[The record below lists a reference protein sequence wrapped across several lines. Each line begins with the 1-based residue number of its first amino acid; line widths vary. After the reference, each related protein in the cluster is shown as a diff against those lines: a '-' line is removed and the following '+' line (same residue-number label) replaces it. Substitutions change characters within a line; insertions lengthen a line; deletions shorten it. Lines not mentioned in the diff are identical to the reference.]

1 MAGFAFSVEVKDT
14 RGLDP
19 KVYKCIVGF
28 VRRDGEDLTD
38 DEVEAIKAALAS
50 EAAAPPAAPAS
61 GEASEASPAPP
72 AASTGTGG

>member
-19 KVYKCIVGF
+19 KVYKCVVGF
-28 VRRDGEDLTD
+28 VRRDGEELSD
-38 DEVEAIKAALAS
+38 DEVAAIKAALAS
-50 EAAAPPAAPAS
+50 EAAPPPAPAES
-61 GEASEASPAPP
+61 GEASEASPVPP